1 MESNFREAHYAEA
14 YHHCRRSLL
23 VIRPQLERA
32 VSLAQYKDQQRRL
45 LARELAAAN
54 LKVRLLS
61 ASVEALQDA
70 LRSER
75 EMVARLRSECS
86 EIGL

>member
-14 YHHCRRSLL
+14 YHHCRRSLQ
-23 VIRPQLERA
+23 VIRPQLESA
-32 VSLAQYKDQQRRL
+32 VRLAQHKDQQRRL

-54 LKVRLLS
+54 LKVRILS
-61 ASVEALQDA
+61 ASVEELQEA
-70 LRSER
+70 LRAER
-75 EMVARLRSECS
+75 GMVARLRSECS